1 MSEARNVVAAAMG
14 PLFNMGVQAE
24 RERINAAIENAP
36 IAFDFFG
43 PYIAR
48 DKLLEILSGEN

>member
-1 MSEARNVVAAAMG
+1 MCDC
-14 PLFNMGVQAE
+14 LAE
-24 RERINAAIENAP
+24 LKEKIENAP

-48 DKLLEILSGEN
+48 DKLLQFLEGSE

>member
-1 MSEARNVVAAAMG
+1 MSEHKCWCAGCTKSAKQG
-14 PLFNMGVQAE
+14 AE
-24 RERINAAIENAP
+24 RERERIKSEIENAP